1 MLAQNK
7 CRVSYSHLQV
17 NTYVLITYIHICISS
32 ICTDSC
38 SVLHIVCLNCY
49 PLSHDQ
55 PKNGFDAVS
64 LRTIPKLFVQG
75 QHRAV
80 VNDIISM
87 VFVYHEV

>member
-1 MLAQNK
+1 MCIN
-7 CRVSYSHLQV
+7 
-17 NTYVLITYIHICISS
+17 YIHICISS

-38 SVLHIVCLNCY
+38 PVLHIIVCLNCY

-55 PKNGFDAVS
+55 PKNGFDTVP
-64 LRTIPKLFVQG
+64 LKTIPKLFGQGAFTG

-80 VNDIISM
+80 VDDIILM